1 MGRFHFLCDRSE
13 SGVVALFLK
22 GERKAMTQYELNRQ
36 ISKQTGESMTEIARR
51 GFTILKELP
60 EDTDDE
66 PQQRKPQTTAA

>member
-1 MGRFHFLCDRSE
+1 
-13 SGVVALFLK
+13 
-22 GERKAMTQYELNRQ
+22 MTQYELNRQ

-66 PQQRKPQTTAA
+66 TQQRKPQTTTA

>member
-1 MGRFHFLCDRSE
+1 
-13 SGVVALFLK
+13 
-22 GERKAMTQYELNRQ
+22 MTQYELNRQ
-36 ISKQTGESMTEIARR
+36 ISKQTGESMTEITRR